1 MEEMSSHLT
10 SAISP
15 FNDQSEVA
23 EEMETRPRGREKP
36 RPSDKTWIA
45 IILIY

>member
-15 FNDQSEVA
+15 FMTCLRCQWKWKLGLK
-23 EEMETRPRGREKP
+23 EEEIQDPVIKHG
-36 RPSDKTWIA
+36 
-45 IILIY
+45 LL